1 MKYPSLLQRYLASFI
16 DVAVILLL
24 LLLYAKSPLS
34 KSASG
39 AVATWPLWL
48 FAVYEPICNR
58 YATTLGQ
65 LLMGFRVRTF
75 KDHRRVPLWRGFLRL
90 FTKYG
95 LGIISFI
102 RMPVQKHRRLF
113 MTSFLEPLRSVQ
125 EVRMTRCRRSPNKSL
140 QRSWTHK
147 VHGRGRPSESAHER
161 WRARVL
167 KCRRAAAELGRWATR
182 RPHL

>member
-1 MKYPSLLQRYLASFI
+1 MDVKPALEAAALRPLSWAVRRPVKYPSLLQRYLASFI

-102 RMPVQKHRRLF
+102 RMPVQKHRRAFHDLISG
-113 MTSFLEPLRSVQ
+113 TIALSTGSKNDAVPPV
-125 EVRMTRCRRSPNKSL
+125 
-140 QRSWTHK
+140 
-147 VHGRGRPSESAHER
+147 A
-161 WRARVL
+161 
-167 KCRRAAAELGRWATR
+167 
-182 RPHL
+182 